1 MDSSP
6 FKLLVLLSLLVSFQV
21 ANASLDRLH
30 GPREFVP
37 SSSISSLT
45 RQLLEA
51 VLLGDFNLA
60 NVTSILTAGADPNAY
75 DENQMTALHWA
86 VIKGQNETVKTL
98 LARGAYTDAL
108 DASYRTPAH
117 FLGIYGE
124 ACEEEADLT

>member
-1 MDSSP
+1 
-6 FKLLVLLSLLVSFQV
+6 
-21 ANASLDRLH
+21 
-30 GPREFVP
+30 
-37 SSSISSLT
+37 
-45 RQLLEA
+45 
-51 VLLGDFNLA
+51 LA

-117 FLGIYGE
+117 FLGIYGPYPSILSSLYFAGANLNAGDQAHNTALHYAAME
-124 ACEEEADLT
+124 GQTETARNLVAYGA